1 MSITS
6 DLLRGHTDTII
17 LRHLLNR
24 DSYGYE
30 INKYISEKT
39 DGAYELKEATIV
51 FGVQRLEEN
60 GLISS

>member
-17 LRHLLNR
+17 LRRLMHQ

-30 INKYISEKT
+30 INKYIYKKRPMASMS
-39 DGAYELKEATIV
+39 LK
-51 FGVQRLEEN
+51 RLLCIRLFED
-60 GLISS
+60 